1 MKTEELY
8 KKNTSRLWNSYNY
21 VKKYNNFKYTNKD
34 ADTYYMNSRRD
45 GVLKY
50 LDSLKLGN
58 KISILELGYGAGQN
72 ASYFIKRCSK
82 FYGIDVSLPLAKFAR
97 KKNKGAVK
105 KGKAKFLV
113 GSMDK
118 KILIKSNSIDVIII
132 VGALQYVIN
141 PNYCFKECKRVLKKN
156 KYLIIAQTNTF
167 QINEMIHPRKFFI
180 NFSKFLIG
188 EHHQYSHSDTIK
200 SLLLETK
207 LRKYFKKYNL
217 MVGHTTI
224 PDGVPYKTQLDID
237 SLSIRIPYPN
247 GSRQIRR
254 SLQPILPMNTKLH
267 EGSIVKNKYV
277 QVVSTLIEML
287 NIYCPQEEEE
297 VEGEHIMHSDV
308 WRFDPISIMTI

>member
-82 FYGIDVSLPLAKFAR
+82 FYGVDVSLPLAKFAR

-141 PNYCFKECKRVLKKN
+141 PNYCFEECKRVLKKN
-156 KYLIIAQTNTF
+156 GYLIIAQTNTF

-207 LRKYFKKYNL
+207 LRKYFKKYKNSWL
-217 MVGHTTI
+217 MNSWIFTYGWNDVWKFRTNRRLLSYGRL
-224 PDGVPYKTQLDID
+224 KDILKKNK
-237 SLSIRIPYPN
+237 LSIINSCGYPFFYN
-247 GSRQIRR
+247 NKNIITKI
-254 SLQPILPMNTKLH
+254 LMPILDRALILFNKIFIFSYFLKYIA
-267 EGSIVKNKYV
+267 GS
-277 QVVSTLIEML
+277 
-287 NIYCPQEEEE
+287 NIFLCKKQ
-297 VEGEHIMHSDV
+297 
-308 WRFDPISIMTI
+308 

>member
-207 LRKYFKKYNL
+207 LRKYFKKYKNSWL
-217 MVGHTTI
+217 MNSWIFTYGWNDVWKFRTNRRLLSYGRLKNI
-224 PDGVPYKTQLDID
+224 LKKNK
-237 SLSIRIPYPN
+237 LSIINSCGYPFFYN
-247 GSRQIRR
+247 NKNIITKI
-254 SLQPILPMNTKLH
+254 LMPILDRVLILFNKIFIFSYFLKYIA
-267 EGSIVKNKYV
+267 GS
-277 QVVSTLIEML
+277 
-287 NIYCPQEEEE
+287 NIFLCKKQ
-297 VEGEHIMHSDV
+297 
-308 WRFDPISIMTI
+308 

>member
-82 FYGIDVSLPLAKFAR
+82 FYGVDVSLPLAKFAR

-141 PNYCFKECKRVLKKN
+141 PNYCFEECKRVLKKN
-156 KYLIIAQTNTF
+156 GYLIIAQTNTF
-167 QINEMIHPRKFFI
+167 QINETIHPRKFFI

-207 LRKYFKKYNL
+207 LRKYFKKYKNSWL
-217 MVGHTTI
+217 MNSWIFTYGWNDVWKFRTNRRLLSYGRLKNI
-224 PDGVPYKTQLDID
+224 LKKNK
-237 SLSIRIPYPN
+237 LSIINSCGHPFFYN
-247 GSRQIRR
+247 NKNIITKI
-254 SLQPILPMNTKLH
+254 LMPILDRVLILFNKIFIFSYFLKYIA
-267 EGSIVKNKYV
+267 GS
-277 QVVSTLIEML
+277 
-287 NIYCPQEEEE
+287 NIFLCKKQ
-297 VEGEHIMHSDV
+297 
-308 WRFDPISIMTI
+308 

>member
-1 MKTEELY
+1 MCTEE
-8 KKNTSRLWNSYNY
+8 
-21 VKKYNNFKYTNKD
+21 
-34 ADTYYMNSRRD
+34 
-45 GVLKY
+45 G
-50 LDSLKLGN
+50 
-58 KISILELGYGAGQN
+58 
-72 ASYFIKRCSK
+72 
-82 FYGIDVSLPLAKFAR
+82 
-97 KKNKGAVK
+97 
-105 KGKAKFLV
+105 
-113 GSMDK
+113 
-118 KILIKSNSIDVIII
+118 KILKKEGVWFYALLGDPTWKTSKGRKSVLDYYANTVKCTTSSNAGICSCTGGGRHKCAQMRFRRN
-132 VGALQYVIN
+132 VGTGMDHAF
-141 PNYCFKECKRVLKKN
+141 CGLKGTTKS
-156 KYLIIAQTNTF
+156 
-167 QINEMIHPRKFFI
+167 HPT
-180 NFSKFLIG
+180 G
-188 EHHQYSHSDTIK
+188 HP
-200 SLLLETK
+200 
-207 LRKYFKKYNL
+207 KYFKKYNL